1 MNKKTY
7 IKPNIKTSEIS
18 IEPLLA
24 ASLGLSDSL
33 PSDDNENNQFSKKN
47 KNTSLWDEA
56 WENPEDEEEQ

>member
-47 KNTSLWDEA
+47 KNTSLWDET
-56 WENPEDEEEQ
+56 WENPEEEEQ